1 MEILNNDYNKS
12 FKIAF
17 VSLGCDKNLVDSE
30 IMLGLIQEEGYTII
44 SDPND
49 AHIVIVNTCGFIL
62 DATEEGIEN
71 VLRIAELKSS
81 GNCKGLIVTGCM
93 AQRYKKEI
101 FEDIKE
107 VDAVVG
113 TGDFESIGR
122 VIKEVLQGNK
132 VELVTD
138 INNKLDGNNSFKR
151 ILTTPGYLAYLKIAE
166 GCDNFCTY
174 CTIPSLRGSYRSRTM
189 ESLVEETTILAK
201 QGVKELVLI
210 AQDTALYG
218 TDIYNENKLHVLLN
232 KLSCIEGIE
241 WIRMLYCYPEHI
253 TDETITEMS
262 TNEKVCHYIDMPI
275 QHSEDK
281 ILKLMGRGNSKDEIR
296 KVVEKLRKNMPD
308 IIIRTTLIVGFPSE
322 SEKDF
327 NDLIDFIQEIK
338 FNKLGVFPYS
348 QEEGTP
354 ACKLPNQIDEDVKNE
369 RKDKIMELQKY
380 ISANALREYIGKTI
394 KVIVEGKM
402 VDDEVYCGRSYMDCY
417 DIDGLVFFNSE
428 TEILSGEF
436 LNILITD
443 ALDYDLI
450 GEIFYE
456 SSK

>member
-1 MEILNNDYNKS
+1 MIIGVMFLNKNQS

-30 IMLGLIQEEGYTII
+30 IMLGIIQEEGYTII
-44 SDPND
+44 SDSGLAD
-49 AHIVIVNTCGFIL
+49 IVIVNTCGFIL

-71 VLRIAELKSS
+71 VLQIAEFKKS
-81 GNCKGLIVTGCM
+81 GVCKGLIVTGCM

-113 TGDFESIGR
+113 TGDFESIGK
-122 VIKEVLQGNK
+122 VIKEVLEGNK

-138 INNKLDGNNSFKR
+138 INNKLNEKNSFKR
-151 ILTTPGYLAYLKIAE
+151 VLTTPSYISYLKIAE
-166 GCDNFCTY
+166 GCDNSCTY
-174 CTIPSLRGSYRSRTM
+174 CTIPSLRGKYRSRTI

-201 QGVKELVLI
+201 QGVKELVII

-218 TDIYNENKLHVLLN
+218 TDIYDGNMLHVLLN
-232 KLSCIEGIE
+232 KLSGVDGIE

-253 TDETITEMS
+253 TDETIIEMS
-262 TNEKVCHYIDMPI
+262 KNEKVCHYIDMPI

-281 ILKLMGRGNSKDEIR
+281 ILKLMGRGNSKAEIK
-296 KVVEKLRKNMPD
+296 KVIEKLRNYMPD
-308 IIIRTTLIVGFPSE
+308 IIIRTTLIVGFPAE
-322 SEKDF
+322 SEDDF
-327 NDLIDFIQEIK
+327 NNLMDFVKEIK

-354 ACKLPNQIDEDVKNE
+354 AAKLPNQIDDDIKNE
-369 RKDKIMELQKY
+369 RKDKIMEQQKY
-380 ISANALREYIGKTI
+380 ISAEILKEQTGKVI
-394 KVIVEGKM
+394 KVVVEGKM
-402 VDDEVYCGRSYMDCY
+402 VDDEIYCGRSYMDCY
-417 DIDGLVFFNSE
+417 DIDGLVFFDSE
-428 TEILSGEF
+428 MEVLSGEF

-450 GEIFYE
+450 GEII
-456 SSK
+456 